1 MICSN
6 VSVTFR
12 FFMIFPLDEFRKLLG
27 TEERMLV
34 KFWHESC
41 GMHGHGKRMFRPI
54 SLD

>member
-12 FFMIFPLDEFRKLLG
+12 FFMIFPLDESRKLLG

-34 KFWHESC
+34 KFWHESIVAC
-41 GMHGHGKRMFRPI
+41 MDMAKGCSDLF
-54 SLD
+54 L